1 MIIAWI
7 SWSLFHHLT
16 ATSRLWFLSKTATLS
31 LSLLAFTAGP
41 GHYPCQDA
49 THIPACWV
57 PMERVM
63 TLNLSRTSLT
73 IILFWSG
80 VERQHR
86 TDRQYWV
93 NSKNFSSSFPWKI
106 AFNVFPSMTSPT
118 SGVIALELAD
128 GILDGVWHPQSFR
141 AGCCGSRNL
150 FTSSNAQ
157 LRMDSQVSCRESYNI
172 ALVSSLMH

>member
-1 MIIAWI
+1 MA
-7 SWSLFHHLT
+7 
-16 ATSRLWFLSKTATLS
+16 LS

-41 GHYPCQDA
+41 GYHPCQDA
-49 THIPACWV
+49 IHIPARWV

-63 TLNLSRTSLT
+63 TFNLSRTSLT

-86 TDRQYWV
+86 TDRQYRV
-93 NSKNFSSSFPWKI
+93 NSKNLSSSFPWKI

-128 GILDGVWHPQSFR
+128 GSILGGMWHPQSFR
-141 AGCCGSRNL
+141 AGCCGSQNL

-157 LRMDSQVSCRESYNI
+157 LRMDSQVSCRES
-172 ALVSSLMH
+172 

>member
-1 MIIAWI
+1 MA
-7 SWSLFHHLT
+7 
-16 ATSRLWFLSKTATLS
+16 LS
-31 LSLLAFTAGP
+31 LSLLAFIADP
-41 GHYPCQDA
+41 GHHPCQDT

-86 TDRQYWV
+86 TDRQYRV
-93 NSKNFSSSFPWKI
+93 NSKNLSSIFPWKI
-106 AFNVFPSMTSPT
+106 ALNVFPSMTSPT
-118 SGVIALELAD
+118 SGVIALELAN
-128 GILDGVWHPQSFR
+128 GIILDGVWHPQSFW

-172 ALVSSLMH
+172 ALVSNLVH